1 MLAVVEDG
9 DDEAAGVVKE
19 LLDADADVRVGD
31 VVVAD
36 GVIDVDV
43 SIGTGVDAAADVD
56 ADEGLSRP
64 RWARRDFLFFE
75 DAGVDADADADVDAG
90 DLMGDAGGLMGDVAV
105 FDLERDRDGAGGGV
119 DAGAGVDGAS
129 LDVAVAVISGVEADD
144 AGLLLHDG

>member
-31 VVVAD
+31 VVIAD
-36 GVIDVDV
+36 DVIDVDV

-64 RWARRDFLFFE
+64 R
-75 DAGVDADADADVDAG
+75 
-90 DLMGDAGGLMGDVAV
+90 
-105 FDLERDRDGAGGGV
+105 
-119 DAGAGVDGAS
+119 
-129 LDVAVAVISGVEADD
+129 
-144 AGLLLHDG
+144 